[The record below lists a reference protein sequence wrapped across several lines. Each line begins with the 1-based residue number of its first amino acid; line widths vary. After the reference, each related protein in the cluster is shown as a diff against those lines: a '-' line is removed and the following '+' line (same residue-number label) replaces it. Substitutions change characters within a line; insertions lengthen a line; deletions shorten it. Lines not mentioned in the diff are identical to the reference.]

1 MEEQSRRRFL
11 QAAGVGTATA
21 VAGCNSL
28 GYSAQDA
35 DAGEPARVTVG
46 IEPDHQEFEERQQ
59 ELLEQ
64 AQAGEIDEEEY
75 RQQVQELQS
84 EIMGEATE
92 NARQRLEELDITV
105 EESDETAGAILAEGS
120 PRALIETLTDEWVGA
135 LLEAD
140 AYDSIGQQSP
150 QQP

>member
-21 VAGCNSL
+21 VAGCSSL

-35 DAGEPARVTVG
+35 DPGEPARVTVG
-46 IEPDHQEFEERQQ
+46 IEPDHQAFEERQQ

-75 RQQVQELQS
+75 QQQVQELQS
-84 EIMGEATE
+84 EIMGDATE

-120 PRALIETLTDEWVGA
+120 PAALIETLTDEWVGA

-140 AYDSIGQQSP
+140 AYDSIGQQGP